1 MVRERKGGEVG
12 AETAGWGGRR
22 FGINTQPETQGGEGG
37 ARAEQSKALLSQAP
51 FTVRST

>member
-12 AETAGWGGRR
+12 AETAGWGWRR
-22 FGINTQPETQGGEGG
+22 FCIIKQPEKPGGEGG